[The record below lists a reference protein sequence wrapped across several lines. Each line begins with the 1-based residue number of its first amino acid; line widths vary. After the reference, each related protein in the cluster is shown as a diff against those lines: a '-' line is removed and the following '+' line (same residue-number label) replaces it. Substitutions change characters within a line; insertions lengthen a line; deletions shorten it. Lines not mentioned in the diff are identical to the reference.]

1 MTFRRPIKLPFES
14 TMAFSKI
21 FTVLPK
27 TGGTLRIFLRIHFF
41 VDISPLVYF
50 LECSS
55 SAVSIVIHPL
65 QTPELSQ
72 KKTKT
77 NLFLLQI
84 FGRDSYPES
93 SCFYLKMINL
103 EPKIK

>member
-27 TGGTLRIFLRIHFF
+27 TGGTLKIFLTIHFF

-50 LECSS
+50 LEGSS
-55 SAVSIVIHPL
+55 SAVSIGKNSLSYRNFFVI
-65 QTPELSQ
+65 
-72 KKTKT
+72 
-77 NLFLLQI
+77 
-84 FGRDSYPES
+84 
-93 SCFYLKMINL
+93 
-103 EPKIK
+103 